1 MRLPGVDEPDSG
13 EENRGSV
20 PTYHPAQRRG
30 ARRRRRGSRP
40 DAPAY
45 TRATFVIEDRVP
57 GLNLTHDRPPAA
69 ARTAAPGVDQ
79 GRQTVEAE
87 TVRP

>member
-1 MRLPGVDEPDSG
+1 M
-13 EENRGSV
+13 
-20 PTYHPAQRRG
+20 
-30 ARRRRRGSRP
+30 
-40 DAPAY
+40 
-45 TRATFVIEDRVP
+45 IEDRVP

>member
-1 MRLPGVDEPDSG
+1 MRTTITPAELTANFDVLPYV
-13 EENRGSV
+13 
-20 PTYHPAQRRG
+20 
-30 ARRRRRGSRP
+30 SRP

-45 TRATFVIEDRVP
+45 TRARFVIEDRVP
-57 GLNLTHDRPPAA
+57 GLNLTYDRPPAA
-69 ARTAAPGVDQ
+69 ARTAAPGADQ